1 MLLHRNEPLCSESS
15 FFFFSYLR
23 FNTIMLDS
31 LKCGNNI
38 LFMFADE
45 LVPSKKHKNCKD
57 TDVQQ
62 FCFLFFLRNFPLEN

>member
-1 MLLHRNEPLCSESS
+1 
-15 FFFFSYLR
+15 
-23 FNTIMLDS
+23 MLDS

-62 FCFLFFLRNFPLEN
+62 FCFLFFLRNFPLEKLSKLTLSRGLNQC